1 MNKITELTPANEAA
15 KADYIKKWIAIGH
28 NTDRLNYDKTVD
40 IVHDIQTELLG
51 REKTPVIIV
60 DNPVLAWIGCHYAV
74 NGVPV
79 NELMGKIEGFIK
91 GKDKIEISSFVSPF
105 IDGSFS
111 ASLFSFYDYMFNEL
125 KVPIKADV
133 LRKYKI
139 WERSTELGMVFP
151 LENVCFVSEKPLS
164 IKVNEKNEIHSDA
177 NGPAIEYAGAYAPNV
192 WALDGIVVPQELAET
207 PSHKM
212 TIQQYNNLKNADHK
226 MAFVKKFGVERM
238 LDMGTLVDT
247 HTKYNKEWWNK
258 SEYELWD
265 MKVLFPGVNYAPHLK
280 MLNQTTKVWHV
291 EAVSPKC
298 RSLVEAVKERMGDR
312 DLEIV
317 SIA

>member
-1 MNKITELTPANEAA
+1 MEKITQLTPENEAA
-15 KADYIKKWIAIGH
+15 KADYIKKWIAIGRS
-28 NTDRLNYDKTVD
+28 TERLDYDETVD
-40 IVHDIQTELLG
+40 IVHNIQTELLG
-51 REKTPVIIV
+51 RKKTPVIII

-74 NGVPV
+74 NGTPV
-79 NELMGKIEGFIK
+79 NELMSKIEGFIR
-91 GKDKIEISSFVSPF
+91 GEDKIEITSFVSPF

-125 KVPIKADV
+125 KVPIEPDI

-139 WERSTELGMVFP
+139 WENSTKLGMVFP
-151 LENVCFVSEKPLS
+151 LDDVCFVSQKPLS
-164 IKVNEKNEIHSDA
+164 IKVNEKNEIHADA
-177 NGPAIEYAGAYAPNV
+177 NGPAIEYAGHYAPNV
-192 WALDGIVVPQELAET
+192 WALDGTVVPQELAET
-207 PSHKM
+207 PHHKM
-212 TIQQYNNLKNADHK
+212 SIEQYNDLKNADHR

-238 LDMGTLVDT
+238 LELGEKVDSYEA
-247 HTKYNKEWWNK
+247 YNKEWWTK

-265 MKVLFPGVNYAPHLK
+265 LKVLFPGVNYAPHLK

-298 RSLVEAVKERMGDR
+298 RDLAQAIKERMGNR
-312 DLEIV
+312 DLDIV